1 MALRSRYV
9 LFQERRNWKFHR
21 QTSHTWAGWVIDL
34 SSAHELAAF
43 VNISRLLPV
52 CAFTEHLTLRQ
63 VEHLLTTKKKGDA
76 APGDVTLFNR
86 IQ

>member
-1 MALRSRYV
+1 M
-9 LFQERRNWKFHR
+9 
-21 QTSHTWAGWVIDL
+21 IDL

-63 VEHLLTTKKKGDA
+63 VEHLLTTKKKEDA
-76 APGDVTLFNR
+76 GAASLAVW
-86 IQ
+86 